1 LLVCARRPF
10 ALFVFSN
17 VPICG
22 ILTRCS
28 ITPFRPRISAL
39 ASRSPSSSPVV
50 VRRVCLKVSM
60 LSRETRTAGVLGLL
74 RAYIEPYQ
82 VPGFVTVS
90 VSVSVGGV
98 LPVCPL
104 RRSAFTVFLM
114 VHGPRAWPPCG
125 PSAVPG
131 PQVWPPQQH
140 APARNVRRAFGPQRF
155 PARCGPAFINATS
168 SKNVAIAEPLKA
180 VACALAGHARC

>member
-1 LLVCARRPF
+1 MLANSLHDNLLVCARRPF

-28 ITPFRPRISAL
+28 ITPFRPRISTL
-39 ASRSPSSSPVV
+39 ASHSPSSSP

-60 LSRETRTAGVLGLL
+60 LSRENRTAGVLELL
-74 RAYIEPYQ
+74 RAYIKAYQ
-82 VPGFVTVS
+82 IPGSVTAS

-104 RRSAFTVFLM
+104 RGSRVHGFFM
-114 VHGPRAWPPCG
+114 VHGPAGLAPVRHLRG
-125 PSAVPG
+125 PRSAG
-131 PQVWPPQQH
+131 L
-140 APARNVRRAFGPQRF
+140 APAATCARPQCPQGFWPAVF
-155 PARCGPAFINATS
+155 PWC
-168 SKNVAIAEPLKA
+168 
-180 VACALAGHARC
+180 

>member
-1 LLVCARRPF
+1 MLANSLHDNLLVCARRPF

-28 ITPFRPRISAL
+28 ITPFRPRISTL

-60 LSRETRTAGVLGLL
+60 LSRENRTAGVLELL
-74 RAYIEPYQ
+74 RAYIKAYQ
-82 VPGFVTVS
+82 VPGSVTAS

-104 RRSAFTVFLM
+104 RGSRVHVFFM
-114 VHGPRAWPPCG
+114 VDGWRPGPRA
-125 PSAVPG
+125 
-131 PQVWPPQQH
+131 
-140 APARNVRRAFGPQRF
+140 APARPPGRKFGPHSNIRP
-155 PARCGPAFINATS
+155 PAMSAGLLARSVSLTPVLKPCGVS
-168 SKNVAIAEPLKA
+168 S
-180 VACALAGHARC
+180 

>member
-1 LLVCARRPF
+1 MLTNSLHDNLLVCARRPF

-28 ITPFRPRISAL
+28 ITPFRPRISTL
-39 ASRSPSSSPVV
+39 ASHSPSSSPV

-60 LSRETRTAGVLGLL
+60 LSRENRTAGVLELL
-74 RAYIEPYQ
+74 RAYIKAYQ
-82 VPGFVTVS
+82 VPGSVTAS

-104 RRSAFTVFLM
+104 RGSRVHGFFM

-125 PSAVPG
+125 TCAAPG

-140 APARNVRRAFGPQRF
+140 APARNVRRAFGPQCF
-155 PARCGPAFINATS
+155 PASDPPRLDQVNQLRRKYLGVGPN
-168 SKNVAIAEPLKA
+168 NQ
-180 VACALAGHARC
+180 